1 MLIKRVFYPI
11 LLLLLAACTSD
22 DSNSNP
28 LLVGDDCLRG
38 TGPVVTELRDLG
50 NFTGIQNAIPANVLI
65 TQGPVED
72 VRIDAPA
79 NILEE
84 IVTTVDNNTLNIR
97 INECIEDLDNV
108 NIFVTIP
115 EIELL
120 SLTGVGNMS
129 TTESIEAGELEI
141 TLTGVGNFSLKGRA
155 DMLDVFLTGVG
166 DINAFQFET
175 DICSIN
181 ISGVGDAEVF
191 VNDELNVTITG
202 NGSVFYLGTP
212 IVNSII
218 TGTGSVID
226 AN

>member
-1 MLIKRVFYPI
+1 MLIKRLIYTV
-11 LLLLLAACTSD
+11 LVLVLGSCTSD
-22 DSNSNP
+22 DNDANP
-28 LLVGDDCLRG
+28 LVVGDNCLRA
-38 TGPVVTELRDLG
+38 TGSVVTEFRDLG

-65 TQGPVED
+65 TQGPVEA

-84 IVTTVDNNTLNIR
+84 MITSVDNNTLNIR
-97 INECIEDLDNV
+97 INQCIDDLDNV

-115 EIELL
+115 EIERLL
-120 SLTGVGNMS
+120 LTGVGNMS
-129 TTESIEAGELEI
+129 TTGSIEADELDI

-155 DMLDVFLTGVG
+155 DILDVMLTGVG

-175 DICSIN
+175 DICNIN

-202 NGSVFYLGTP
+202 LGSVFYLGTP
-212 IVNSII
+212 TVTSTI